1 MWMRWFCGGFEELH
15 YGSRRMRSTITA
27 GFRITLPKEV
37 RERLN
42 LSVNDVIDWQ
52 LEEGRV
58 AVCPVR
64 RNFLAYRNSVKVA
77 AGDIRGDIEEARKQ
91 RNEKER

>member
-1 MWMRWFCGGFEELH
+1 
-15 YGSRRMRSTITA
+15 MRSTIAA

-42 LSVNDVIDWQ
+42 LSVSDVIDWQ
-52 LEEGRV
+52 HKEGRV
-58 AVCPVR
+58 VVCPDR
-64 RNFLAYRNSVKVA
+64 RNFLAYRNSVRVG

-91 RNEKER
+91 RGEKER